1 MRFFRIISFH
11 REEILIFNE
20 YLCNIQ
26 IMKLT
31 VRIILTWLLLTLLF
45 TGALAAVFAIP
56 KAAIDKNTRL
66 SVQQVIDNG
75 NRLDC
80 ELGMLQPWKLGDFS
94 DCVILG
100 IAWCADDDHPLQS
113 AMSARFMMQ
122 DGSAIQGA
130 RLMFDD
136 DSDQG
141 LQSVVYCRYWH
152 GNQEIVK
159 PLLCIT
165 TVHGIRIINFILLSL
180 LWLAMLLAMW
190 RRVDHASTLIVMLI
204 LAAVMI
210 PSVPLCMNYVPTFY
224 IALIASLL
232 ILLWKRCTSS
242 WNNTVLTFFV
252 IGALTTFFDLLTTPM
267 VAMAVP
273 LTVYMLYRRPE
284 RPCRAVIL
292 LALAWLLGYAS
303 LWATK
308 WLLAAIVT
316 GHDAFSDALGAVTQ
330 RTLGHGEQ
338 DYMQWCLKWT
348 ATALLAVILAI
359 TLYIAPNANRR
370 KAVRQHGWM
379 LLIAASSFVWAF
391 VLLEHTWHHLHFT
404 WRTFSILL
412 TGIALFVRH
421 TLSSTERRFS

>member
-1 MRFFRIISFH
+1 M
-11 REEILIFNE
+11 
-20 YLCNIQ
+20 Q
-26 IMKLT
+26 AMKLT
-31 VRIILTWLLLTLLF
+31 VRIVLTWLMLTLLF
-45 TGALAAVFAIP
+45 TGALVGAFAVP
-56 KAAIDKNTRL
+56 QAAIDKNVRL
-66 SVQQVIDNG
+66 SVQQVIDDG

-80 ELGMLQPWKLGDFS
+80 KLGMLQPWKLGDFS

-100 IAWCADDDHPLQS
+100 IAWCADDDHPLHS
-113 AMSARFMMQ
+113 AMSAKFKMQ

-130 RLMFDD
+130 RLMLDD
-136 DSDQG
+136 DGSQG
-141 LQSVVYCRYWH
+141 LQSVVYSRYWH
-152 GNQEIVK
+152 GNQVVIR
-159 PLLCIT
+159 PLLSVT
-165 TVHGIRIINFILLSL
+165 TVHGIRATNIILLSL

-224 IALIASLL
+224 LALLASLL

-242 WNNTVLTFFV
+242 WSNTMLTFFV

-284 RPCRAVIL
+284 RPWRTVVL

-308 WLLAAIVT
+308 WLLAALIT
-316 GHDAFSDALGAVTQ
+316 GHDAFTDAMGAVTQ
-330 RTLGHGEQ
+330 RTVGHGEQ
-338 DYMQWCLKWT
+338 DYMLWCLKWT
-348 ATALLAVILAI
+348 AAAFMAWILAM
-359 TLYIAPNANRR
+359 TLFIISSAKYRLAA
-370 KAVRQHGWM
+370 RQHGWV
-379 LLIAASSFVWAF
+379 LLVAASSFVWTF

-412 TGIALFVRH
+412 ICTALFLRYALSPKGRH
-421 TLSSTERRFS
+421 LS